1 MCSKSEGWTLCHQPL
16 ILLKICFSYCFGM
29 MSGRTLT
36 DVPNSLCKGESVPV
50 PPFSKNE
57 FILLTFSKVN
67 GGTEHLL
74 RTTKH
79 LTGQGS
85 LATTVI
91 SAPIAVIDVFVTL
104 SPQRLPVFIY
114 QINFSVSSILNS
126 SLAKSAGMWES

>member
-1 MCSKSEGWTLCHQPL
+1 
-16 ILLKICFSYCFGM
+16 

-36 DVPNSLCKGESVPV
+36 DVPNSLCKGKSVPV

-57 FILLTFSKVN
+57 LILLTFSKAN

-74 RTTKH
+74 QTTKH

-85 LATTVI
+85 LAKTVI
-91 SAPIAVIDVFVTL
+91 SAPIAVIDAFVTL